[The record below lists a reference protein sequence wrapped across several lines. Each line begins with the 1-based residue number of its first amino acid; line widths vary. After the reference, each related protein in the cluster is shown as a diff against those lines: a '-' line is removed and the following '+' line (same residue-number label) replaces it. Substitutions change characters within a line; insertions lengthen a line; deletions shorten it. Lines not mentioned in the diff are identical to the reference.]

1 MRKVSAAADSRW
13 TMKLV
18 DLLKNVALG
27 ATAGVAL
34 LTVLP
39 IFGAVG
45 TLPAA
50 GQIVGSLAGGTAGLL
65 DTLRRARA

>member
-1 MRKVSAAADSRW
+1 
-13 TMKLV
+13 MKLV
-18 DLLKNVALG
+18 NLFKNMALG

-45 TLPAA
+45 TLTVE
-50 GQIVGSLAGGTAGLL
+50 GQIVGSLAGGAAGLL
-65 DTLRRARA
+65 DTLRRERP

>member
-1 MRKVSAAADSRW
+1 
-13 TMKLV
+13 MKFV
-18 DLLKNVALG
+18 DVFKNVAVG

-45 TLPAA
+45 TLSAA
-50 GQIVGSLAGGTAGLL
+50 GQIVGSLAGGAAGLF
-65 DTLRRARA
+65 DTLRKARP

>member
-1 MRKVSAAADSRW
+1 MSKVSAAADSRC

-18 DLLKNVALG
+18 DLVKNIALG
-27 ATAGVAL
+27 AAAGVAL

-45 TLPAA
+45 TLTTA
-50 GQIVGSLAGGTAGLL
+50 GQIVGSLAGGAAGLF
-65 DTLRRARA
+65 DTLRRARG